1 MPKEKMPNP
10 PVARDEVK
18 VIMEKYPNIRVFE
31 SRLSSK
37 DELVMMGWFVVYSI
51 VFVGPTVSNKGKN
64 FPNKKTRLGCD
75 VLLNGS
81 DSGS

>member
-1 MPKEKMPNP
+1 MPNP

-37 DELVMMGWFVVYSI
+37 DELVMIRRFVVYSI
-51 VFVGPTVSNKGKN
+51 VFWT
-64 FPNKKTRLGCD
+64 
-75 VLLNGS
+75 NGLEQR
-81 DSGS
+81 

>member
-37 DELVMMGWFVVYSI
+37 DELVMIRRFVVYSI
-51 VFVGPTVSNKGKN
+51 VFWT
-64 FPNKKTRLGCD
+64 
-75 VLLNGS
+75 NGLEQR
-81 DSGS
+81 